1 MGIKKTEFGKTK
13 DGKIVNLYTL
23 TNKNGLSAS
32 FTDLGGTWV
41 SMLVPDKDGNFKDV
55 CLGFDSVAGYED
67 NKPHF
72 GAIIGR
78 YDNLIAGG
86 RFVLDGKEFQL
97 SLNNGNNA
105 LH

>member
-72 GAIIGR
+72 GAIIMRCIQVPITGIKG
-78 YDNLIAGG
+78 Y
-86 RFVLDGKEFQL
+86 GKQEHL
-97 SLNNGNNA
+97 KMKTEIW
-105 LH
+105 LHLC